1 MNTNPWSPRFSGK
14 RLLKNELNLSE
25 SVFQGLL
32 DKAYLKEIPGIKK
45 AFFYYECQRCH
56 TRKPTH
62 FGKIPT
68 KTIQLYSHKNLPAT
82 NSITYCRKCIQM
94 GRVSTIEPLYEWN
107 GPVAR
112 PPKVKQPSIWRGE
125 LTTLQSKAADAMVE
139 AIRKQ
144 SKLLIHAVCGA
155 GKTEM
160 LYRGLWIA
168 FRNGFRVCIATPRA
182 DVVRELAPRLR
193 RDFPSIEVAALYGG
207 TQDEDVTAHLVI
219 ATTHQLL
226 RYSKSFDVMIV
237 DEVDAFPYHHDK
249 SLPKAVARSVKE
261 SHALIYLTATPRLD
275 LKIASRLKQLQTISI
290 PLRYHGHPLPLPK
303 LSQVFKLHQHLQ
315 QGTLPKKITHWID
328 QRKAAQR
335 RFLLFVPTIE
345 TAQFLSKKL
354 DIPYVHSESSNREEL
369 IHQFR
374 NQQYE
379 ALITTTIL
387 ERGVTF
393 PSIDVAVIGAD
404 HDVFDEAA
412 LVQIAGRA
420 GRSADDPDGD
430 VTFFYNVK
438 TKAIV
443 KARQYTE
450 LKNLEGKK
458 FKKENN

>member
-1 MNTNPWSPRFSGK
+1 
-14 RLLKNELNLSE
+14 
-25 SVFQGLL
+25 
-32 DKAYLKEIPGIKK
+32 
-45 AFFYYECQRCH
+45 
-56 TRKPTH
+56 
-62 FGKIPT
+62 
-68 KTIQLYSHKNLPAT
+68 
-82 NSITYCRKCIQM
+82 M
-94 GRVSTIEPLYEWN
+94 GRVSTYEPLYEWN
-107 GPVAR
+107 GPASR
-112 PPKVKQPSIWRGE
+112 PPKMKQPSVWRGE
-125 LTTLQSKAADAMVE
+125 LTPLQSKAADAMVE
-139 AIRKQ
+139 AIRNQ
-144 SKLLIHAVCGA
+144 STLLIHAVCGA

-207 TQDEDVTAHLVI
+207 TQDVDVNAHLVV

-249 SLPKAVARSVKE
+249 SLPKAVARSVKPC
-261 SHALIYLTATPRLD
+261 HALIYLTATPRLD
-275 LKIASRLKQLQTISI
+275 LKMASRLKQIQTISI

-315 QGTLPKKITHWID
+315 KGTLPKKITHWIE
-328 QRKAAQR
+328 QRKAAKR

-345 TAQFLSKKL
+345 SAHALSKKL
-354 DIPYVHSESSNREEL
+354 NIPYVHSESSNREEL
-369 IHQFR
+369 IHHFR
-374 NQQYE
+374 NQRYE

-412 LVQIAGRA
+412 LIQIAGRA

-458 FKKENN
+458 FKKEFD